1 MLLANRLRTCLSDLI
16 SPNHTAFIRGRNI
29 SENIILAQELVKGY
43 QKARGKS
50 RCAIKGGLEKA
61 YDSVERKFILMCL
74 LAVVCPPKYV
84 QWISECIK
92 NLRFCIALNGSLVGY
107 FKGSKGLRR
116 GYPLS
121 PYLFFL
127 AMEILTKLMSAK
139 VRDSLQFQFHP
150 QCAKQQI
157 THLSFADDLM
167 IFVAAGLVS
176 INLIKDALDVFK
188 MKSGLSVNQSKSE
201 VFFAAVPSTLQ
212 SQILSILNFRD
223 SSLPVRCLGM
233 PLISSKLTFQDCV
246 PLIEKIIRTWTARQL
261 SFSGRLQL
269 IQSVL
274 NSIQMYWSSILTLPK
289 KVVKVIEQKF
299 NRFLWKGQD
308 EGRGEVKVAW
318 TKFVCLKKRRVW
330 V

>member
-1 MLLANRLRTCLSDLI
+1 MLKLETHYSSN
-16 SPNHTAFIRGRNI
+16 FIH
-29 SENIILAQELVKGY
+29 K
-43 QKARGKS
+43 
-50 RCAIKGGLEKA
+50 
-61 YDSVERKFILMCL
+61 
-74 LAVVCPPKYV
+74 V
-84 QWISECIK
+84 QS
-92 NLRFCIALNGSLVGY
+92 N
-107 FKGSKGLRR
+107 
-116 GYPLS
+116 
-121 PYLFFL
+121 
-127 AMEILTKLMSAK
+127 KL
-139 VRDSLQFQFHP
+139 
-150 QCAKQQI
+150 
-157 THLSFADDLM
+157 THLSIADDLM
-167 IFVAAGLVS
+167 IFVATGLVS

-188 MKSGLSVNQSKSE
+188 MISGLSVNQSKSE

-223 SSLPVRCLGM
+223 SSLPVRYLGM

-246 PLIEKIIRTWTARQL
+246 PLIEKITARIRTWTARQL
-261 SFSGRLQL
+261 SFSGRLQI

-299 NRFLWKGQD
+299 NRFLRKGQD